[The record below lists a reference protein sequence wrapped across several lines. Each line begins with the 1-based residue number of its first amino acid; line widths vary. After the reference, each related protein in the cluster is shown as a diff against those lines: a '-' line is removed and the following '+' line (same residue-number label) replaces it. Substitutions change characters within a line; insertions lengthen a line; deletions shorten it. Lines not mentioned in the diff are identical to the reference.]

1 MNDHAELAQR
11 FIESFEV
18 VAVNLEFF
26 QDLEP
31 TAALLATGPA
41 DDYGQR
47 RWKPMTAEN
56 EPSALDPL
64 YAKLPARF
72 PPLYEQL
79 VLSHRWAD
87 VDLQTFTLLANP
99 PSEGLSGLLQRI
111 MKDKGLWE
119 TLIPNGYLQFGKGPD
134 MDYDPVCF
142 DISSRKNRDYRIV
155 KIDHQDIL
163 CNSRI
168 KVVAEIAPSFRAL
181 VLQTIERAAAVR
193 KS

>member
-1 MNDHAELAQR
+1 MNDHAAGAQR

-26 QDLEP
+26 ED
-31 TAALLATGPA
+31 
-41 DDYGQR
+41 
-47 RWKPMTAEN
+47 
-56 EPSALDPL
+56 
-64 YAKLPARF
+64 
-72 PPLYEQL
+72 
-79 VLSHRWAD
+79 
-87 VDLQTFTLLANP
+87 
-99 PSEGLSGLLQRI
+99 

-155 KIDHQDIL
+155 KIDHEDIL

>member
-26 QDLEP
+26 EDLEP

-41 DDYGQR
+41 DDYGHR
-47 RWKPMTAEN
+47 RWKPMNAEN
-56 EPSALDPL
+56 DPSALE
-64 YAKLPARF
+64 
-72 PPLYEQL
+72 PLYEQL

-119 TLIPNGYLQFGKGPD
+119 TLISNGYLQFGKGPD
-134 MDYDPVCF
+134 MDCDPVCF

-155 KIDHQDIL
+155 KIDHEDIL